1 MLFILNDWQCKAA
14 HVSCTGFSPKASELY
29 SAIMRIDF
37 DLGSYY
43 NPEHCTARFTDNFG
57 ITKHLITLHNL
68 TKNLHL
74 NTEKPKLH
82 KTHQKDK
89 PTTALDVKS
98 KTMHL
103 QQV

>member
-1 MLFILNDWQCKAA
+1 MSIE
-14 HVSCTGFSPKASELY
+14 S
-29 SAIMRIDF
+29 

-43 NPEHCTARFTDNFG
+43 HTEQSIARFTDNFG
-57 ITKHLITLHNL
+57 IALDLVSHNL
-68 TKNLHL
+68 TKNLLL

-82 KTHQKDK
+82 KTLQKDK
-89 PTTALDVKS
+89 PTTALTVKS